1 MNPYRKR
8 EKLRGQRDTQVEY
21 HVMKEAETNDATA
34 SQRTPR
40 TDGHHQKL
48 GRGPEG
54 LCPQPSEGALPC
66 LASGLL
72 DPRTI
77 TQYLFVVLS
86 HLARDTL
93 L

>member
-8 EKLRGQRDTQVEY
+8 EKSRGQRDTQVEC
-21 HVMKEAETNDATA
+21 HVMKEAETSDTAA

-54 LCPQPSEGALPC
+54 LCPSEGALPC

-72 DPRTI
+72 DNSRTM
-77 TQYLFVVLS
+77 TQYIFVDLS
-86 HLARDTL
+86 HPARDTL